1 MTDTKPASDR
11 NDSGLTI
18 LGALSQLRDDIEA
31 LQNENKQKGR
41 EPLFMI
47 EEGELELK
55 LIAKKDIKAEGKAQA
70 KFRLFVVDAEVGA
83 NGSGASSTEHLQ
95 TLKIKF
101 KSLTSKA
108 GGESK
113 RISFGKDEG
122 PANIPGPVFGVDPDK
137 YKG

>member
-1 MTDTKPASDR
+1 MADTKPDSD
-11 NDSGLTI
+11 NNANGLTI

-31 LQNENKQKGR
+31 LQNKNKQKGR

-83 NGSGASSTEHLQ
+83 KGSGASSTEHLQ

-101 KSLTSKA
+101 KGVTPKS

-113 RISFGKDEG
+113 GIVFGDRDE
-122 PANIPGPVFGVDPDK
+122 PPKNLGPVFGVDPDK
-137 YKG
+137 YK